1 MEKQLSLKII
11 DDAPDRKTCRR
22 FSKHSVFQV
31 YEIEPLKCPKCG
43 ARMKII
49 AFIQEREEIIRI
61 LIHLAMW
68 PIEFPRPAAINA
80 EASPLDFKLMRKSSV
95 LK

>member
-1 MEKQLSLKII
+1 
-11 DDAPDRKTCRR
+11 
-22 FSKHSVFQV
+22 
-31 YEIEPLKCPKCG
+31 
-43 ARMKII
+43 MKII